1 MRMLKTLLATRA
13 LVLLPPA
20 SRPCHPTR
28 LTLVI
33 AFLLGATVLMAP
45 AAASALVCIDGSDN
59 PCPLLPGFNISAF
72 AQVQILDISESF
84 ETIVV
89 ASNAVQSPD
98 QALIDISAPL
108 SLPVGGA
115 TLSALA
121 TFRSVVIPTT
131 SGGII
136 SFGTAEAT
144 TIIDPLL
151 VTDPVVFPVAGAG
164 FVIRFDS
171 GNTPVAVAFSGNIH
185 VSGAEL
191 FFDPSNPGNVD
202 LKARSGGI
210 LYRPVEL
217 GEPFIG
223 NTLSQDFFVPKPAD
237 IPFAFSFV
245 AKPNRT
251 INFSVDAA
259 VFFET
264 YVNLSTNFR
273 DSRLDFTFTATP
285 VPGPSTLALLA
296 VGLVGLVFFRRSK
309 FRAKAS

>member
-1 MRMLKTLLATRA
+1 MQPLPIGDRREEEGKEMSMFKTS
-13 LVLLPPA
+13 LVA
-20 SRPCHPTR
+20 M
-28 LTLVI
+28 
-33 AFLLGATVLMAP
+33 AFLLLSATGLMAP
-45 AAASALVCIDGSDN
+45 AAASALVCIDGGPN

-72 AQVQILDISESF
+72 ASVGIGDSLL
-84 ETIVV
+84 T
-89 ASNAVQSPD
+89 VQSPD

-121 TFRSVVIPTT
+121 TFRSVVIPTS

-136 SFGTAEAT
+136 SFGTAEAI

-151 VTDPVVFPVAGAG
+151 GTDPVVFPVADAG
-164 FVIRFDS
+164 FVLRFDS
-171 GNTPVAVAFSGNIH
+171 GNTPVAVAFSGVIH

-217 GEPFIG
+217 GEPFIA
-223 NTLSQDFFVPKPAD
+223 NTLSQDFFLPKPAD

-251 INFSVDAA
+251 INFSIDAE

-264 YVNLSTNFR
+264 YVNLSPNFR

-285 VPGPSTLALLA
+285 VPEPATLVLLG
-296 VGLVGLVFFRRSK
+296 VGLAGLVFSRRK
-309 FRAKAS
+309 VR